1 MRNFVCRLFVPFLPC
16 AVLAALALFVT
27 GCETARVATNPSGG
41 DVVADPVDSEVLRVG
56 DLLKITFKG
65 PANLQFAEHQER
77 IPESGQITLQ
87 YIGKVDA
94 VGKTRVQLQD
104 DIRAKYVP
112 SVFKELSVT
121 IAPGERFFYV
131 SGEVNDQNRHPYL
144 GRLTV
149 SEAIN
154 AAKGFTDFANRRK
167 VELTRADG
175 TVLIVD
181 CIRAQSDP
189 IVYDLWVLP
198 GDRIRVPRRLL

>member
-1 MRNFVCRLFVPFLPC
+1 MRNFVCRLFVPFLPG
-16 AVLAALALFVT
+16 AFLAALALLVS
-27 GCETARVATNPSGG
+27 GCETARVATNPSG
-41 DVVADPVDSEVLRVG
+41 DDLADPIDSEFLRVG

-77 IPESGQITLQ
+77 VPESGQITLQ

-94 VGKTRVQLQD
+94 LGKTRVQLQD

-112 SVFKELSVT
+112 AVFKELSVT

-131 SGEVNDQNRHPYL
+131 SGEVKDENRHPYL

-149 SEAIN
+149 TEAIN
-154 AAKGFTDFANRRK
+154 AAKGFTDFANKRK

-175 TVLIVD
+175 TVLTVD
-181 CIRAQSDP
+181 CIRAQRDP
-189 IVYDLWVLP
+189 LKYDLRVLP
-198 GDRIRVPRRLL
+198 GDRIRVPRRIL